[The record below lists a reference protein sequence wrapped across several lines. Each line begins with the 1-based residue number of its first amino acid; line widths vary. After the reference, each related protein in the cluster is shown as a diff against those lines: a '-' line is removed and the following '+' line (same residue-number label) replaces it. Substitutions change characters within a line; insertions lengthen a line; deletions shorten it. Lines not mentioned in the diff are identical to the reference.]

1 TAAVAAAPPVAA
13 SAITAPA
20 RPATPLPAAPT
31 PIPTPSPAPV
41 VVAAPKPVAAPV
53 EPATELSV
61 VTGASILARLP
72 VIAKDVPESPIGA
85 ILAGQ
90 SGLSLVRSLSLAQQ
104 DPAYQAALRDL
115 AAGLMP
121 EVTPAACRKILVT
134 APGAGE
140 GKTFLTLALAQHLAI
155 AGRRVLAVECDL
167 RTPRF
172 EAALA
177 LVGGRGLQ
185 AVLLGDAQPRDVVV
199 RTATPNLDVIAAGPA
214 SSQFELLRRKQLS
227 DLLLWSQ
234 SYDVVLVDGPIPA
247 VLMDVGVLARQVDG
261 VLLSMRTGSFSIGE
275 AVATTSAIKAAGGKV
290 LGIAMTM
297 MKPDASARPA
307 EPAVDAYLRAT

>member
-1 TAAVAAAPPVAA
+1 MPPAAAPAPVTAAV
-13 SAITAPA
+13 SK
-20 RPATPLPAAPT
+20 
-31 PIPTPSPAPV
+31 PV
-41 VVAAPKPVAAPV
+41 VTPV
-53 EPATELSV
+53 ERATELSV

-72 VIAKDVPESPIGA
+72 VIANDVPESPIGA

-104 DPAYQAALRDL
+104 DPAYQAALHDL
-115 AAGLMP
+115 AAGLMLG
-121 EVTPAACRKILVT
+121 ARAGACQKILVT

-140 GKTFLTLALAQHLAI
+140 GKTFLTLALAQHLAV

-177 LVGGRGLQ
+177 LAGGRGLQ
-185 AVLLGDAQPRDVVV
+185 AVLLGDAQPSDVAV
-199 RTATPNLDVIAAGPA
+199 RTAIPNLDVIAAGPA
-214 SSQFELLRRKQLS
+214 SSQFDLLRRRQMS

-234 SYDVVLVDGPIPA
+234 SYEVVLVDGPIPA
-247 VLMDVGVLARQVDG
+247 VLMDVSVLARQVDG
-261 VLLSMRTGSFSIGE
+261 VLLSMRAGSFSIGE